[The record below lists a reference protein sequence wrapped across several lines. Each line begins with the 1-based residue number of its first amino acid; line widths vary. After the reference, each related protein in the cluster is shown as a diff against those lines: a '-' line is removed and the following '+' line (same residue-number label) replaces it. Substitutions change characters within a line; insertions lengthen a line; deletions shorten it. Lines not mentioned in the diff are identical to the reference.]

1 MMRSR
6 LAICAGLVALPFAV
20 SSIFAQGAA
29 PPPGPFDPSVFRER
43 RERVMQEMDGG
54 IAVLYARGEE
64 DRDGFRQDSN
74 FYYLTGVEEA
84 GAVLV
89 LAPAERH
96 DRHWLFLEPR
106 DPEAERWVGEREP
119 LSEALEAK
127 TGFDRV
133 ERTSRL
139 EGRLRRLLQGTKN
152 LYVLNQPS
160 TASQPVPKEQELY
173 GKLASRHLGA
183 STKDLTDLLPRMR
196 SVKEPRELERMRAA
210 IEATLAAHR
219 VLAAELRPGVE
230 ENWLESVIA
239 TEFKRAG
246 AVRPA
251 FSSIVGSGA
260 NSTILHYPRHDQTI
274 RDGDLLVVDIGAEY
288 GRYVA
293 DVTRTYPASGRFTPE
308 QREIYDL
315 VLRAQE
321 ACIAMVKPGVYME
334 DIHRKAE
341 EIFREAGLVDYFIHG
356 LGHFVGLDVHDT
368 GRYGEPL
375 QAGMVVTVEPGIYLP
390 EKNLGVRIE
399 DEVLVTEKGHELL
412 TGALPRTAEAVEAL
426 MRATAAETAR

>member
-1 MMRSR
+1 MRSS
-6 LAICAGLVALPFAV
+6 LATCVALAALAVTICATL
-20 SSIFAQGAA
+20 AQSGA

-64 DRDGFRQDSN
+64 DRDGFRQDSD

-96 DRHWLFLEPR
+96 ERHWLFLEPR

-133 ERTSRL
+133 QRTAGL

-160 TASQPVPKEQELY
+160 TASQPLPKEQELY
-173 GKLASRHLGA
+173 GKLASRHLGT
-183 STKDLTDLLPRMR
+183 STKDLSDLLPRLR
-196 SVKEPRELERMRAA
+196 AVKEPRELERMRTA
-210 IEATLAAHR
+210 IAATLAAHR
-219 VLAAELRPGVE
+219 ALATELRPGVE
-230 ENWLESVIA
+230 ENWLESVISV
-239 TEFKRAG
+239 EFKRAG

-274 RDGDLLVVDIGAEY
+274 QEGDLLVVDIGAEY
-288 GRYVA
+288 GRYAA

-321 ACIAMVKPGVYME
+321 ACIQMVRPGVYME
-334 DIHRKAE
+334 DVHRKAE

-375 QAGMVVTVEPGIYLP
+375 QAGMVITVEPGIYIP

-399 DEVLVTEKGHELL
+399 DEVLVTERGHEVL
-412 TGALPRTAEAVEAL
+412 TGALPRKAEAVEAL
-426 MRATAAETAR
+426 MQPAGGEAGR